1 MNTLKIAV
9 LKDGTIARQLL
20 NYPTKNDALSAL
32 YSELNFATANPN
44 CVSCIMEMID
54 DNGRV
59 VKYERYIREEVL
71 EVTKKEEEVLEVTKE

>member
-9 LKDGTIARQLL
+9 LKDGTVARQLL

-32 YSELNFATANPN
+32 YSELHFATANPK

-59 VKYERYIREEVL
+59 VKYERYIREEVTKKDEEVS
-71 EVTKKEEEVLEVTKE
+71 EVTNS

>member
-9 LKDGTIARQLL
+9 LKDGTVARQLL
-20 NYPTKNDALSAL
+20 NYPTKNDALSAV
-32 YSELNFATANPN
+32 YSELGFATANPN

-59 VKYERYIREEVL
+59 VKYERYIREII
-71 EVTKKEEEVLEVTKE
+71 EEAPTEE

>member
-9 LKDGTIARQLL
+9 LKDGTVARQLL

-32 YSELNFATANPN
+32 YSELNYATSNPK

-59 VKYERYIREEVL
+59 VKYEHYIREEVS
-71 EVTKKEEEVLEVTKE
+71 EVTKKEEEVEVTKE